1 MTVNRVPIRW
11 YIGSREVSVPDWV
24 VDLESFRRWADADDF
39 PEEGR
44 ISWLCGEVAIDM
56 STEQFFTHGQVKTKM
71 SAVLTF
77 EAEANNRGYWWTDAP
92 RVSNEEANIS
102 VKPDGVFVSTV
113 SLQSKAVHL
122 RESMQDEGHVEIVG
136 SPDMVL
142 EVISTSSVRKDTVIL
157 REAYWKAGVKE
168 YWLVDARKEPL
179 KFDIFRHTETG
190 YTAARKQKGWLR
202 SQVFGKSFRLTRMID
217 PLNKPAFTLESR

>member
-11 YIGSREVSVPDWV
+11 YFGSRELSVPEWV

-39 PEEGR
+39 PDEGR

-56 STEQFFTHGQVKTKM
+56 STEQLFTHGQVKTKM

-77 EAEANNRGYWWTDAP
+77 VVEANNLGYWWIDGP
-92 RVSNEEANIS
+92 RVSNEGANIS
-102 VKPDGVFVSTV
+102 VNPDGVFVSTN
-113 SLQSKAVHL
+113 SLRSKAVHL
-122 RESMQDEGHVEIVG
+122 RESMQDVGYVEIVG

-142 EVISTSSVRKDTVIL
+142 EVISNSSVRKDTIVL
-157 REAYWKAGVKE
+157 RDAYWKAGVKE

-179 KFDIFRHTETG
+179 KFDIFRHTEQG
-190 YTAARKQKGWLR
+190 YVATRRQKGWLR
-202 SQVFGKSFRLTRMID
+202 SQVFGKSFRLMQSID
-217 PLNKPAFTLESR
+217 VLNKPAFALESR